1 LYQGLVQKFVLGEK
15 SMWKS
20 IATTFLLI
28 FLAELGDKTQLST
41 MMLASKSK
49 SIWYIFIGS
58 ASALVLSS
66 LIGVLAGS
74 VINKYIPAFYI
85 QLCSGVAFI
94 IVGVLLISGKM

>member
-1 LYQGLVQKFVLGEK
+1 
-15 SMWKS
+15 MWKS
-20 IATTFLLI
+20 ILTTFILV

-49 SIWYIFIGS
+49 SIWHIFIGS

-74 VINKYIPAFYI
+74 VINKYIPAPYI
-85 QLCSGVAFI
+85 TTCSGVAFI
-94 IVGVLLISGKM
+94 LIGALLLWGKV